1 MNRVAESLSK
11 LQEYCEAEDFKGW
24 DPYDGLN
31 SRIFNAVPLL
41 KNSALCRL
49 IMIQFLK
56 LSPVNLRRAA
66 IISKDYNTK
75 GIALFLS
82 GYCNLY
88 EAVTLNPTLQL
99 YFGNPEQLLDKIE
112 HLAHLLMDIRSNGNY
127 HGACWGYEFGWQS
140 RAFYLP
146 PYTPTVVVTAFAVD
160 ALLRTYQIT
169 NRPEYLDLALSSE
182 RFILEDLNR
191 IPKSDGFMFSYSPL
205 DKRAV
210 YNATLLGSKTLT
222 AIYKYKNE
230 DRLINRIS
238 QSVRPVLSMQNP
250 DGSFPHSDQVGNK
263 WRDNLH
269 TGFKLESLVCC
280 NRILRDEAIER
291 AIEKGY
297 AHWISNFFNRETGIA
312 LYYENDSINSTVD
325 LHCVAQAIPTLYHL
339 DKLGKELPLAEKAIN
354 WAIDNM
360 QSADGA
366 FYYRKKGNRLNKIKY
381 MRWPNAWML
390 YGMSLYLK
398 YISENGKN

>member
-1 MNRVAESLSK
+1 MNRVVESLSK
-11 LQEYCEAEDFKGW
+11 LQKYCEAEDFKGW

-31 SRIFNAVPLL
+31 SQIFNAVPLL

-49 IMIQFLK
+49 IMIQFFK

-66 IISKDYNTK
+66 MISKDYNPK

-88 EAVTLNPTLQL
+88 EAVIANPALQL
-99 YFGNPEQLLDKIE
+99 ELESPEQLLGKID
-112 HLAHLLMDIRSNGNY
+112 HLAQLLMDIRSKGNH

-140 RAFYLP
+140 KAFYLP
-146 PYTPTVVVTAFAVD
+146 AYTPTIVVTAFAVD

-169 NRPEYLDLALSSE
+169 GRSEYLDLALSSE

-191 IPKSDGFMFSYSPL
+191 IPKSEGYMFSYSPL

-222 AIYKYKNE
+222 SIYKYKNE
-230 DRLINRIS
+230 ERLMNQIT

-263 WRDNLH
+263 WRDNFH
-269 TGFKLESLVCC
+269 TGFKLESLVYC
-280 NRILRDEAIER
+280 NRILCDAAVES

-297 AHWISNFFNRETGIA
+297 AHWISNFFDRETGIA
-312 LYYENDSINSTVD
+312 LYYDNDSINSTVD
-325 LHCVAQAIPTLYHL
+325 LHCFAQAIPTLYHL
-339 DKLGKELPLAEKAIN
+339 DKLGNELPLVEKTIN

-360 QSADGA
+360 QSHDGA

-381 MRWPNAWML
+381 MRWPNAWMF
-390 YGMSLYLK
+390 YGMSFYLK
-398 YISENGKN
+398 YISENGEN